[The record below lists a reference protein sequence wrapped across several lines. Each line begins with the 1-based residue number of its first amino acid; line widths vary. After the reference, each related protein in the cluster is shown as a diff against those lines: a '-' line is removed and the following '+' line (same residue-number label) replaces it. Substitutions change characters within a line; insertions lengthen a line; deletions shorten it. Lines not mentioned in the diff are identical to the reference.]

1 MNPVKEKV
9 KDIVEVRNYA
19 NLKNFESDSKET
31 IACYHFTDITSEMM
45 GKWLDRISVV
55 HSRGG
60 AAFALAGYRGV
71 GKSHFLAVLGAVVS
85 HTELRSA
92 VSDPHISA
100 GAQRLLRRHYPV
112 VHVKRGTAD
121 TLIEELVIAVGKAFP
136 DTAAGAENTV
146 EAVIEVISKSTGDMP
161 AVVLIDTAFERGV
174 RVSRDDGKIL
184 GRIADLAKEQNIF
197 VGVALDDDI
206 AGADG
211 VNVDIARAYE
221 IDYLDQEHLYTV
233 VNRHVFPKHPAKQS
247 VLHDVYQYFRNVLP
261 NFRWS
266 EQKFTSLYPL
276 HPSILDVAPFV
287 RLYVHDFALLSF
299 ASEAGEKILA
309 RPAMSLI
316 ALDEVF
322 DKVETGLRAIKDLQ
336 EPFAAYDKL
345 NAEVVSKIPVM
356 QRLQAKLILKALML
370 LSLDGQ
376 GASAAE
382 IAQSMLIFD
391 ESDPAK
397 AIKSIEEIISLFAAA
412 MPQDVQE
419 TSAEGRESKYGF
431 RMTSKDQLN
440 LALDKAA
447 AECSPDVIS
456 ETMIR
461 LFQERFPET
470 TLQGSR
476 NADGSGW
483 IEVNLNWRGSI
494 RHGRLSFVQDVQ
506 KVSDIPVSAGSLDWE
521 VLVELSMNGRLPES
535 DVQESE
541 AGRVVWRP
549 DPLTLSELDTLR
561 RYFVLTSDNQIK
573 NDFADQIQAPVHSH
587 GVAAAR
593 ILRRSF
599 LEDGKLVIDGFD
611 YNFAEDARE
620 TQSLTDVF
628 STMLET
634 FFETKFP
641 DHPQFHDVLGPSEV
655 SSLISGLYGERD
667 SVGIENLVRNFA
679 EPLGFVRN
687 IEDGFEFEPFE
698 RLVQLPYFASVIAL
712 ADSASGAAVSLE
724 DVNAE
729 LAKAPY
735 GLMRE
740 SQRLIL
746 TALVAERQLD
756 FVTEKGDK
764 INHRS
769 LDLRIIWDDVVG
781 IARSANS
788 QLSKERLLEWAAV
801 LIDGDPPK
809 SISDKKDEARLR
821 EAFERWIQNWRKSR
835 VLERFDKLPDDV
847 FNTRIWRTSSSTAK
861 VYNSVAETIALLLDR
876 SIELEE
882 CLLRIASTYTDSIED
897 FERKRSDLLVLED
910 FVRGAELRERVL
922 TFSLVSQFT
931 DDEAIEAQRARL
943 IEAAQLCSLDPGDG
957 RNRELGYLLEKYQ
970 KDHAANFTAHHDA
983 VMRSHHLQERFVSLK
998 ASPLW
1003 IEFQSL
1009 AGSGLIDRENLEK
1022 VRSISDRLDQLD
1034 CSLATESTVTNLGSC
1049 ICSFRID
1056 TGRDWESLPEH
1067 LLKAVESA
1075 VANFRSRLTKDRE
1088 IIIGN
1093 LSRIGENGDAD
1104 HVKIANAL
1112 LANLRAGGELPSFG
1126 IFEIDVI
1133 SKAFDAKPK
1142 KEKRATKK
1150 TNNIVKSDDAV
1161 LVADENIFVQV

>member
-19 NLKNFESDSKET
+19 NLKDFDSDPKET

-45 GKWLDRISVV
+45 GRWLDRISVV

-92 VSDPHISA
+92 VADPYISA

-112 VHVKRGTAD
+112 VHVKRGTAE
-121 TLIEELVIAVGKAFP
+121 TLLDEMAIAVRKAFP
-136 DTAAGAENTV
+136 EANV
-146 EAVIEVISKSTGDMP
+146 ESDKSIEAMIGIISRSTGDMP
-161 AVVLIDTAFERGV
+161 AVILIDTAFERGV
-174 RVSRDDGKIL
+174 RVSRDDGKVL
-184 GRIADLAKEQNIF
+184 GGIADLAKEQNIF

-211 VNVDIARAYE
+211 VNADIARAYE

-233 VNRHVFPKHPAKQS
+233 VNRHVFPKHPEKQA
-247 VLHDVYQYFRNVLP
+247 VLRDVYQYFRNVLP

-287 RLYVHDFALLSF
+287 RLHVHDFALLSF
-299 ASEAGEKILA
+299 ASEAGEKILG

-322 DKVETGLRAIKDLQ
+322 DKVETGLRGIKDLQ
-336 EPFAAYDKL
+336 EPFAAYDNL
-345 NAEVVSKIPVM
+345 NTEVVAKIPVM

-412 MPQDVQE
+412 MPQDVQQ

-440 LALDKAA
+440 LALDNAA
-447 AECSPDVIS
+447 AQCPPEVVT
-456 ETMIR
+456 ETLIR

-470 TLQGSR
+470 TLQGSKT
-476 NADGSGW
+476 ADGRTW
-483 IEVNLNWRGSI
+483 IEVNLNWRGSV
-494 RHGRLSFVQDVQ
+494 RHGRLSFVRDAQGIADAA
-506 KVSDIPVSAGSLDWE
+506 VSAGLLDWE
-521 VLVELSMNGRLPES
+521 VLIELSQDETMSES
-535 DVQESE
+535 PAPGYVL
-541 AGRVVWRP
+541 WRP
-549 DPLTLSELDTLR
+549 DPLTLSETDTLR
-561 RYFVLTSDNQIK
+561 RYYVLTTDNEIK
-573 NDFADQIQAPVHSH
+573 NEFADQIQAPIHSH

-611 YNFAEDARE
+611 YNFSEDARD

-628 STMLET
+628 SIMLET
-634 FFETKFP
+634 LFETRFP
-641 DHPQFHDVLGPSEV
+641 EHPQFRDVLGASDV
-655 SSLISGLYGERD
+655 SSLISGLYGDRE

-679 EPLGFVRN
+679 EPLGFARST
-687 IEDGFEFEPFE
+687 EEGFELEPFD
-698 RLVQLPYFASVIAL
+698 RLVQLPYFSSVMAL
-712 ADSASGAAVSLE
+712 AEDAGFETVPLE
-724 DVNAE
+724 KINLE
-729 LAKAPY
+729 LTKAPY
-735 GLMRE
+735 GLVRE
-740 SQRLIL
+740 SQRLVL
-746 TALVAERQLD
+746 TALVAERKLD

-769 LDLRIIWDDVVG
+769 LDLRIIWDDIVG
-781 IARSANS
+781 IAKSANS
-788 QLSKERLLEWAAV
+788 ELSKERLLEWAAV
-801 LIDGDPPK
+801 LIDGDAPK
-809 SISDKKDEARLR
+809 SITDKKDVARMR
-821 EAFERWIQNWRKSR
+821 EAFEKWIQSWRKSR

-847 FNTRIWRTSSSTAK
+847 FNTRIWRTSSNIGK
-861 VYNSVAETIALLLDR
+861 VYNSLAETITLLLDN

-882 CLLRIASTYTDSIED
+882 CLLRIASIYTDSIED
-897 FERKRSDLLVLED
+897 FERKRSELLVLED

-931 DDEAIEAQRARL
+931 NDDAIETQRARL
-943 IEAAQLCSLDPGDG
+943 IEAAELCSLDPGDG

-970 KDHAANFTAHHDA
+970 KDHAANFIGQHDA
-983 VMRSHHLQERFVSLK
+983 VMRSHRLQERYVSLK
-998 ASPLW
+998 ASPAW
-1003 IEFQSL
+1003 VEFRTL
-1009 AGSGLIDRENLEK
+1009 TGSGLIDPEDLGK
-1022 VRSISDRLDQLD
+1022 VRAIADRLDQLD
-1034 CSLATESTVTNLGSC
+1034 CSSATENTVSNLGSC
-1049 ICSFRID
+1049 ICAFRID
-1056 TGRDWESLPEH
+1056 TADEWDGLPEQ
-1067 LLKAVESA
+1067 LLKALEKS
-1075 VANFRSRLTKDRE
+1075 VANFRTGLIKEREIVVGKLSELTKTA
-1088 IIIGN
+1088 
-1093 LSRIGENGDAD
+1093 DAD
-1104 HVKIANAL
+1104 HVRIASGLKAKL
-1112 LANLRAGGELPSFG
+1112 KAGGELPSLGF
-1126 IFEIDVI
+1126 FEVNVL
-1133 SKAFDAKPK
+1133 AEAMNTKP
-1142 KEKRATKK
+1142 RLPNNDTARPK
-1150 TNNIVKSDDAV
+1150 TPVVTDEIAV
-1161 LVADENIFVQV
+1161 LADENVLVEI